1 MQIKWYGHSCF
12 LLTDSNGV
20 RILTDPF
27 SPKTM
32 FELPAIEADA
42 VTVSHDHD
50 DHNYISAVVGSTK
63 LIRTADEFEVGGVKI
78 KGFMTYH
85 DTMKGTLRGTNIMYR
100 FEMDGMKVL
109 HCGDLGEHLDDEAIE
124 KIGKIDILLVPIGA
138 IYTIDDLEAREL
150 ANRLHARVVI
160 PMHYRNPKLSF
171 ELCPLEPFVE
181 AVRHCEVYKMGEC
194 LINIMPESLG
204 RDRVIIP
211 RPFNPVADE

>member
-109 HCGDLGEHLDDEAIE
+109 H
-124 KIGKIDILLVPIGA
+124 
-138 IYTIDDLEAREL
+138 
-150 ANRLHARVVI
+150 
-160 PMHYRNPKLSF
+160 
-171 ELCPLEPFVE
+171 
-181 AVRHCEVYKMGEC
+181 
-194 LINIMPESLG
+194 
-204 RDRVIIP
+204 
-211 RPFNPVADE
+211 